1 MQSEN
6 KTYSAAD
13 IERYHAGQM
22 PAHEMHALE
31 KAALE
36 DPFLADA
43 LEGYQ
48 FTATPA
54 SDLQA
59 IREKLFGK
67 DEEIRKPVFGFPQW
81 LKVAAILL
89 VLAGGTWLALSV
101 LPVNNDSLAVQD
113 EKKPGAQ
120 APVKPEPTITVTDSG
135 NDASKLSEEQ
145 PSYYT
150 DGNTIAKQPEAGT
163 KKIQGNFAGSNKPE
177 RSKAP
182 RQALPAVTAAPPV
195 EIAATTFN
203 NDSILMN
210 RVAMNDRNYSAK
222 EIARVRGVENR
233 NADMRNRSLPML
245 ENNNQVVRN
254 QDGYYRNTQ
263 ADTVTSNVA
272 QRKTLIDTN
281 QHINIVMQPAK
292 DQLAEVVVLGS
303 GTKAKESMM
312 RRVVID
318 SLEPAEGWAN
328 FDDYIASNIKE
339 PEEIKFKKQPG
350 GEVEL
355 SFEVNR
361 KGEPVNIAVV
371 KSLCTK
377 CDEEAIRLLK
387 EGPRWKKNKNG
398 KGRITIRF

>member
-1 MQSEN
+1 
-6 KTYSAAD
+6 
-13 IERYHAGQM
+13 
-22 PAHEMHALE
+22 
-31 KAALE
+31 
-36 DPFLADA
+36 
-43 LEGYQ
+43 
-48 FTATPA
+48 
-54 SDLQA
+54 
-59 IREKLFGK
+59 
-67 DEEIRKPVFGFPQW
+67 
-81 LKVAAILL
+81 
-89 VLAGGTWLALSV
+89 
-101 LPVNNDSLAVQD
+101 
-113 EKKPGAQ
+113 
-120 APVKPEPTITVTDSG
+120 
-135 NDASKLSEEQ
+135 
-145 PSYYT
+145 
-150 DGNTIAKQPEAGT
+150 
-163 KKIQGNFAGSNKPE
+163 
-177 RSKAP
+177 
-182 RQALPAVTAAPPV
+182 
-195 EIAATTFN
+195 
-203 NDSILMN
+203 MN

-312 RRVVID
+312 RRGVID